1 MKKTLVLL
9 TALELASAAYA
20 QSSVTMFGI
29 VDVTLA
35 RGTGSVAD
43 RTQLLRGG
51 YSSNRLGFRG
61 VEDLGGGLSAG
72 FWLEA
77 GLNPDDGSGQ
87 PTSTNNQAS
96 GTPASLGGAQGL
108 TFNRRSTVSLSGTWG
123 ELRMGRD
130 LTPQYL
136 NLANGDPFG
145 NVGVGSV
152 VNYTAIITGVTNTR
166 ASNSIA
172 YFTPRFGGF
181 AVHVMHY
188 FGENSSGA
196 ATSRD
201 GNGDGIRLSYESGPL
216 LAAVALSQTKY
227 AAGDVKQ
234 NNANLTYNFGVAKA
248 TATYNSD
255 RNGALSAKGYSI
267 GAWVPFGASEIR
279 AAYSHHRTSA
289 ATNPAAKKIS
299 LGYHYNL
306 SKRSVLYTTFARV
319 SNEGGSAQ
327 ALNGAVTSPNGTSN
341 GVDFGIR
348 HSF

>member
-1 MKKTLVLL
+1 MKKTLVLVS
-9 TALELASAAYA
+9 ALGLAGAACA

-35 RGTGSVAD
+35 HGTGSVSD

-61 VEDLGGGLSAG
+61 VEDLGGGMSAG

-87 PTSTNNQAS
+87 PTSSNNQAS
-96 GTPASLGGAQGL
+96 GTPASAGGGQGL
-108 TFNRRSTVSLSGTWG
+108 TFNRRSTISLGGAWG
-123 ELRMGRD
+123 EFRMGRD

-136 NLANGDPFG
+136 NLAAGDPFG

-172 YFTPRFGGF
+172 YFSPRLGGF
-181 AVHVMHY
+181 AVHAMHY

-196 ATSRD
+196 ATSSD
-201 GNGDGIRLSYESGPL
+201 GTGDGIRLSYENGPL
-216 LAAVALSQTKY
+216 QAALALSRTKY

-234 NNANLTYNFGVAKA
+234 NNANVTYNFGVVKA

-255 RNGALSAKGYSI
+255 RNGAIAAKGYSL
-267 GAWVPFGASEIR
+267 GAWVPIGASEIR

-289 ATNPAAKKIS
+289 VNNPAAKKIS

-319 SNEGGSAQ
+319 RNEGGFAH
-327 ALNGAVTSPNGTSN
+327 ALNGAATAPNGASN
-341 GVDFGIR
+341 GFDLGIR